1 MMRPRQPSPQ
11 LKTAPGEQA
20 FPQEYED
27 GRQFHR
33 YEFRMPAR
41 ATIYPPKGC
50 EDKPVHVCEV
60 LTRDLS
66 RGGICFLYSKPLFQ
80 SQRVDLQLPD
90 GRQFMLAIRR
100 VTALRDGR
108 FIIGCRFAKITDPNK
123 RSPSAKR

>member
-11 LKTAPGEQA
+11 LKTAPGEPG

-50 EDKPVHVCEV
+50 EDQPVHVCEV

-90 GRQFMLAIRR
+90 GRRFMLGIRR

-108 FIIGCRFAKITDPNK
+108 FVIGCRFAKITEPNQRTSGK
-123 RSPSAKR
+123 R

>member
-1 MMRPRQPSPQ
+1 M
-11 LKTAPGEQA
+11 A
-20 FPQEYED
+20 FPRGYED
-27 GRQFHR
+27 GREFHR

-80 SQRVDLQLPD
+80 SQLVDLQLPD
-90 GRQFMLAIRR
+90 GRQFLLAIRR

-108 FIIGCRFAKITDPNK
+108 FVIGCRFAKITEPNK
-123 RSPSAKR
+123 RSSARK